1 MYILYKTYFFKKKF
15 FLVLYK
21 KNLVLQQ
28 MNNHIQGLRQFLAN
42 ESPLKVMK
50 NVLSFTL
57 KALLSSRYL
66 IFRHHVLVMQKN
78 DLIRKIRLISKF
90 MMWQAGKQNCNTHI
104 VQNCKKENQTTKFGQ
119 LIEYSKKNISLVKC
133 YRKCD
138 GDTIARPFCKE
149 NQS

>member
-90 MMWQAGKQNCNTHI
+90 MM
-104 VQNCKKENQTTKFGQ
+104 
-119 LIEYSKKNISLVKC
+119 
-133 YRKCD
+133 
-138 GDTIARPFCKE
+138 
-149 NQS
+149 